1 MVRAAWNNLS
11 IAELRDLNRHRS
23 GYRFSPLTPEGFY
36 VPAEVKH
43 PRIEEL
49 MRKQSDFLRK
59 IVLTQDR
66 AAYVYGLL
74 LGTQTPFEHSTHLDK
89 FIYEIELRTGLG
101 AHFRYAEHLGATFK
115 ELIKKMPQL
124 KDYVELGSA
133 EPE

>member
-49 MRKQSDFLRK
+49 MRKAIGFSQKDS
-59 IVLTQDR
+59 
-66 AAYVYGLL
+66 
-74 LGTQTPFEHSTHLDK
+74 LDPRQGCLCIWA
-89 FIYEIELRTGLG
+89 FAGNTD
-101 AHFRYAEHLGATFK
+101 TF
-115 ELIKKMPQL
+115 
-124 KDYVELGSA
+124 
-133 EPE
+133 